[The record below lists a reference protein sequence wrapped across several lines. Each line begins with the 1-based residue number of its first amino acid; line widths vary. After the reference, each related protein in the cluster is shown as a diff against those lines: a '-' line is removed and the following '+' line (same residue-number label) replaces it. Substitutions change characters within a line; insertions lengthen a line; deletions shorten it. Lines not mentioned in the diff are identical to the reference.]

1 MQQDE
6 RPAIGRPLP
15 VHAVAEGWHPASW
28 ITLLPLLQ
36 AVLLCC
42 LLAGVVTLHTQVD
55 GLNSS
60 LGDEISELTQ
70 LRSDLHDQAIE
81 IHRLQ
86 RTLRRLG
93 DGLGASATSSDPRAS
108 GKVGCGVCVLLCTLP
123 PS

>member
-6 RPAIGRPLP
+6 RPAIGSPVP

-108 GKVGCGVCVLLCTLP
+108 GKVGKGPNLR
-123 PS
+123 